1 MSSKHPEIVP
11 KVWELMLPSVSS
23 CVREGGDR
31 VSSKHP
37 EIVPKV
43 WELMLPS
50 VSSCVR
56 EGGDRVS
63 SKPLEVDDSKGMVDC

>member
-1 MSSKHPEIVP
+1 MY
-11 KVWELMLPSVSS
+11 
-23 CVREGGDR
+23 VREGGDR